1 MTDLETLKTNAIEG
15 SRLPPRRSLYE
26 DQEVLEKV
34 PVARLGKEAII
45 NNSTPRPVSPYYS
58 DMSLKLSEQ
67 FNAAL
72 KGDNTSVRGTA
83 SYGAAPHDVD
93 QRGACSTRGS

>member
-1 MTDLETLKTNAIEG
+1 MTSPETLKTNAIEG

-26 DQEVLEKV
+26 DQEILQKV

-45 NNSTPRPVSPYYS
+45 KNSTPRPVSPYYS

-67 FNAAL
+67 FNSAL
-72 KGDNTSVRGTA
+72 KGTVSPEQAVKTLQNELQQIVEEGKQA
-83 SYGAAPHDVD
+83 G
-93 QRGACSTRGS
+93 